1 MAPAPAQPAVP
12 VISGTTYYVSPEGS
26 DANPGTS
33 PGQAWRTVGRVN
45 AQVLRP
51 GDGVLFEGGYSYGD
65 SDLEPGSSGSA
76 GHPIVFG
83 SYGQGDAVLA
93 QGAWFVQDDLTFDH
107 LKFEKTLFGGSQSQ
121 GTSND
126 ITVQNC
132 DVSLPAGNQ
141 QLGLFGNGSGWVI
154 ANNTIEN
161 TGLSG
166 MLLWGEGYVVT
177 GNTITNVGLY
187 DAGYN
192 AHGIYLDASNSLIAD
207 NTITNFSES
216 AVSARYRASTIEH
229 TYMSGGQ
236 IGIDF
241 YQTDSQAATS
251 HWSDNTITHTTAA
264 GIYVSDDGDYTLR
277 ESFVITGNT
286 ITPTT
291 GPLTN
296 LMPTSGTY
304 SIFDQAT

>member
-1 MAPAPAQPAVP
+1 VP
-12 VISGTTYYVSPEGS
+12 VISGTTYYVSPSGS
-26 DANPGTS
+26 DANAGTS

-65 SDLEPGSSGSA
+65 SDLEPASSGSA

-83 SYGQGDAVLA
+83 SYGQGDAVLV
-93 QGAWFVQDDLTFDH
+93 QGAWFVQNDLTFDH
-107 LKFEKTLFGGSQSQ
+107 LKFEKTLFGGSQTQ

-132 DVSLPAGNQ
+132 DFSLPAGNQ

-154 ANNTIEN
+154 QNNTIEN

-166 MLLWGEGYVVT
+166 MLLWGDGYVVT

-192 AHGIYLDASNSLIAD
+192 AHGIYLDASDSLVAQ

-216 AVSARYRASTIEH
+216 AVSARYRASTIEDN
-229 TYMSGGQ
+229 YMSGGQ

-241 YQTDSQAATS
+241 YQTDPQAATS
-251 HWSDNTITHTTAA
+251 HWTDNTITHTTAA
-264 GIYVSDDGDYTLR
+264 GIYVSDDGDYSLR

-296 LMPTSGTY
+296 LLPTAGTY